1 MRRSG
6 VQVLY
11 PAPVPLGLP
20 GFSTSAM
27 KISSKPLHPLSHR
40 LAGRFLLLFGIL
52 LGGAA
57 VDESVTYAAG
67 PDSLS
72 ASQTRLR
79 SARDELDSAQSE
91 VKRQERRLKDA
102 EDSLARQQKRV
113 EEEKTK
119 VEQAKS
125 ALDDSKA
132 RAEQAKEAHDKAYA
146 EIQRLYRE
154 RQQAPTPSTGP
165 EAPKPQSN

>member
-11 PAPVPLGLP
+11 PAPIPLNS
-20 GFSTSAM
+20 STPAM
-27 KISSKPLHPLSHR
+27 NILFKVLCDQLSHR
-40 LAGRFLLLFGIL
+40 FAARSLFLLGIL
-52 LGGAA
+52 LGVAL
-57 VDESVTYAAG
+57 DQSVGNAAG
-67 PDSLS
+67 PESLS
-72 ASQTRLR
+72 AAQIRLR
-79 SARDELDSAQSE
+79 NARDELDSAQSE
-91 VKRQERRLKDA
+91 LKRQERRLKEA

-113 EEEKTK
+113 EEDKAK

-132 RAEQAKEAHDKAYA
+132 RVEQAKQTHDKAYA

-154 RQQAPTPSTGP
+154 RQQAPTAPSNAP